1 MPRKNAEPKVA
12 QTKVVRSSAQII
24 ATIEEHLAQA
34 IITAGEQI
42 IAQTTRS
49 FDRVEKLE
57 QATETAK
64 AQYAIAREKSV
75 VIAKKA
81 AKEHTQTIVERLA
94 RIKASYEKASLAMAT
109 YEMDLLQAETELKEV
124 LLAQRKFTGLIKAVT
139 MFIETW
145 DDTLE
150 SAQGDNDSLEALN
163 THLGDIDLEE
173 LEQADAEREIDGDDE
188 AYEPRELPLNEIV

>member
-1 MPRKNAEPKVA
+1 
-12 QTKVVRSSAQII
+12 
-24 ATIEEHLAQA
+24 
-34 IITAGEQI
+34 
-42 IAQTTRS
+42 
-49 FDRVEKLE
+49 
-57 QATETAK
+57 
-64 AQYAIAREKSV
+64 
-75 VIAKKA
+75 
-81 AKEHTQTIVERLA
+81 
-94 RIKASYEKASLAMAT
+94 
-109 YEMDLLQAETELKEV
+109 LQAETELKEV

-163 THLGDIDLEE
+163 TQLGDIDLEE